1 MNRLEF
7 FDLIGYVGL
16 MEQSQNGE
24 YLIGVRDAHLE
35 AGRLTLVKN
44 GDILFEKILQR
55 PNDCKVSND
64 GFVICSDW
72 LDSLDLCGEFLVYN
86 NQGDE
91 VVKHR
96 TKANLGNSQIS
107 SDSRFAIVETYNSN
121 NDDGNKIFIFDII
134 NGSLL
139 NRIAK
144 PVAYKEAL
152 IDTDDMVISLT
163 DVKGHIYKVD
173 FHGNPINFKDYYNEK
188 IRKGAPDD
196 VINFFRGHLP
206 DKRHQD
212 KNYLNALLN
221 ESNSGKDYIR
231 LDYIYREIGEC
242 YEAKGDLEN
251 TIFYW
256 EKAVEINPKI
266 GVKRKLSKLK
276 SEY

>member
-1 MNRLEF
+1 MNRFEF

-16 MEQSQNGE
+16 IRQSPDGN
-24 YLIGVRDAHLE
+24 YIIGFRDGHQKT
-35 AGRLTLVKN
+35 GRLTLVK
-44 GDILFEKILQR
+44 DREILFEKLLQR

-72 LDSLDLCGEFLVYN
+72 LDSLDLSGEFLVYN

-96 TKANLGNSQIS
+96 TKANLGNCQIS
-107 SDSRFAIVETYNSN
+107 SDSRFAIVETYNSD

-134 NGSLL
+134 NGGLL
-139 NRIAK
+139 NKIAK

-152 IDTDDMVISLT
+152 IDTDNMVISLT
-163 DVKGHIYKVD
+163 DFKDHIFKVD
-173 FHGNPINFKDYYNEK
+173 FHGNPLNFRDYYNEK
-188 IRKGAPDD
+188 ISIGASDD
-196 VINFFRGHLP
+196 VINFFIRNLP

-242 YEAKGDLEN
+242 YEAKGDVEN

-256 EKAVEINPKI
+256 EKAMEINPKI
-266 GVKRKLSKLK
+266 GVKRKLARLK
-276 SEY
+276 G